1 MLCVILG
8 GSQFRV
14 QKDESNL
21 KAPFTRGFAS
31 FGRRWPGLSLA
42 NPEII
47 PRFGLSRSLALPCA
61 PVLPTKKPRRLF
73 LRRLV
78 PRRLSLAFA
87 RTTDFNA
94 IPHTTIQRS
103 HSPPFSFLPSPSF
116 TPTRPSRTKPH
127 SRLASSPIIH
137 FNREDYSFH
146 SPRGTITLKRGL
158 YRISLTLCGGRGS
171 ITKFLASQRERCAG
185 IVFLVG
191 RPSRDGARYSC

>member
-103 HSPPFSFLPSPSF
+103 HSPPFSFLPSPVSL
-116 TPTRPSRTKPH
+116 
-127 SRLASSPIIH
+127 RLARLERSPILDSSRHRSSI
-137 FNREDYSFH
+137 SIAK
-146 SPRGTITLKRGL
+146 ITRFTHLE
-158 YRISLTLCGGRGS
+158 GR
-171 ITKFLASQRERCAG
+171 L
-185 IVFLVG
+185 
-191 RPSRDGARYSC
+191 P